1 MGRIIL
7 LLISIFISVSLHAK
21 PIKKESA
28 LIVGRN
34 FLQSTSESLIMV
46 HTEQARF
53 LPDTTA
59 IALYYIFNDLNN
71 HSFVIVAGDDASSPI
86 LGYSKESI
94 YDTKDIGSNVA
105 KWLEGYEQELR
116 FIIIKNIPTTDEI
129 QFEWNYLLNG
139 PTMIALQGET
149 VSPLLKTKWNQG
161 TYYNTLCPY
170 DYSLSRRSVTGCV
183 ATAMAQIMKY
193 WGHPKKGTGSHSY
206 IHPNYGN
213 LSANFSI
220 TNYNW
225 SNMPNQVTSSNND
238 VATVMY
244 HAGVSVDM
252 DYSPDGSGAW
262 VIKGNSPIVN
272 CSEFAFT
279 NYFDYSSS
287 TVGLK
292 RNDYSE
298 STWISMLKSELDLQ
312 RPIMYTGQGSGGGH
326 AFVCDGYDAANFFH
340 FNWGWGGMYDGYF
353 KVNSLNPGTGGAG
366 SGSGTFNQYQTAIF
380 NLEPNVSNND
390 PITDLALHEALK
402 VNPSSIDYKGSY
414 NLTFNLVN
422 NSNDVFKGDYIGVLV
437 DDNFDVVNVT
447 NMLTENNGLPPNYVY
462 NNSLQLSGTLT
473 DTILPGTY
481 FAIILTRPVGGSW
494 QLVND
499 GNYSNYVS
507 VVVNSVNNIVM
518 NRQFTLTPSNVV
530 EGKPVSITYDVLNK
544 GNDFYGTVSLDLHDE
559 EGYWIKTIGSYNNV
573 DLKNNY
579 QFIDD
584 ITFTSSNGF
593 GVSPGTYQI
602 VAWTYN
608 QSLGWNIV
616 KSENQMTNPIKIII
630 TKPEIT
636 ADQFES
642 NNSKVTATRIPYSSQ
657 QDYSYSTA
665 YTSIHNTTD
674 IDYYKVD
681 LPAGSSYFIDARV
694 QDGFVSNNGKTYT
707 VDAMWDY
714 SIGNLTSDTYDSDNS
729 DGSIIAEGGQT
740 VYFAVYPYFQGK
752 TGTYDFEIQISKS
765 VPKDIYEDNNTIV
778 SSHSIDGSFAGI
790 SKNIK
795 LSGASI
801 HSTSDIDYYKVSCPT
816 GFIYAISPF
825 IRDKNYLNNAN
836 YTIDCEWAFSTNGST
851 WSNWMDGALLGME
864 TITINGNGTLFV
876 KVKAKNSGEL
886 GSYAF
891 EMDITKSMNK
901 DNYETNDMQSNSSIL
916 FASFMNNNAIVTT
929 QSASIHTPTDADYY
943 KIDLPSGYSY
953 TIDHFMSDLVASN
966 DGKSYTVDAKF
977 AISTNGTQW
986 TSYYENAYNGLKI
999 TGDKPTTVYIKVL
1012 PSKINTIGTYR
1023 YSANITRS
1031 VLTDIDEDD
1040 NLTYTIKKL
1049 GNGFTV
1055 NYKANKAI
1063 ESISVYSNDGKLYS
1077 ESFDIQ
1083 NGFSVYDLPSGLYHV
1098 YIRTRDGQYAVEKFM
1113 SVQ

>member
-1 MGRIIL
+1 MGRIL
-7 LLISIFISVSLHAK
+7 LLFISIFISVSLHAK

-46 HTEQARF
+46 HTEQAKF

-94 YDTKDIGSNVA
+94 FDTKDIGSNVA

-116 FIIIKNIPTTDEI
+116 FIITKNIPTTDEI

-183 ATAMAQIMKY
+183 ATAMAQILKY
-193 WGHPKKGTGSHSY
+193 WNHPVKGVGSHSY
-206 IHPNYGN
+206 VHPTYGA
-213 LSANFSI
+213 LSANYSI

-225 SNMPNQVTSSNND
+225 TNMPNQLTTSNND
-238 VATVMY
+238 VATLMY
-244 HAGVSVDM
+244 HCGVSVNM
-252 DYSPDGSGAW
+252 DYSPDVSGAW
-262 VIKGNSPIVN
+262 VISQASQIKN
-272 CSEFAFT
+272 CSEFAFKE
-279 NYFDYSSS
+279 YF
-287 TVGLK
+287 
-292 RNDYSE
+292 DYSE
-298 STWISMLKSELDLQ
+298 STIGLRRSQYSESVWIQMLKDELDNK
-312 RPIMYTGQGSGGGH
+312 RPIMYAGYGSGGGH
-326 AFVCDGYDAANFFH
+326 AFVCDGYDVGNFFH
-340 FNWGWGGMYDGYF
+340 FNWGWGGVYDGYF
-353 KVNSLNPGTGGAG
+353 KINSLNPGAGGTGGG
-366 SGSGTFNQYQTAIF
+366 SGSYNQSQQAIF
-380 NLEPNVSNND
+380 NLSPKPKSNLPTMGIEFYSALTVSPS
-390 PITDLALHEALK
+390 PIL
-402 VNPSSIDYKGSY
+402 VGGSY
-414 NLTFNLVN
+414 TMNFNVVN
-422 NSNDVFKGDYIGVLV
+422 KDATPFKGDIIGVLV
-437 DDNFDVVNVT
+437 DEDYDIANIT
-447 NMLTENNGLPPNYVY
+447 TYYTEVNGLPYNYNY
-462 NNSLQLSGTLT
+462 TQERSFSGTLS
-473 DTILPGTY
+473 DTVLPGNYYAVILAKPLGGTWEVINNGN
-481 FAIILTRPVGGSW
+481 FANFVPVT
-494 QLVND
+494 VTTE
-499 GNYSNYVS
+499 
-507 VVVNSVNNIVM
+507 NNIVM
-518 NRQFTLTPSNVV
+518 Y
-530 EGKPVSITYDVLNK
+530 KPFSINPKVITENKSVSVNFDVLNE
-544 GNDFYGTVSLDLHDE
+544 GSDFTGTFSLDLHTA
-559 EGYWIKTIGSYNNV
+559 EGAWIKTIGELTNES
-573 DLKNNY
+573 LKNNY
-579 QFIDD
+579 HYTNGL
-584 ITFTSSNGF
+584 TFNSNNAF
-593 GVSPGTYQI
+593 GVPAGTYQL
-602 VAWTYN
+602 VAW
-608 QSLGWNIV
+608 SKPVGGEWDMV
-616 KSENQMTNPIKIII
+616 KSSGQNYNPVTIII
-630 TKPEIT
+630 SKPEMI

-657 QDYSYSTA
+657 QEYSYSTA
-665 YTSIHNTTD
+665 YTSIHNTAD
-674 IDYYKVD
+674 IDYYKID
-681 LPAGSSYFIDARV
+681 LPAGSSYFIDART
-694 QDGFVSNNGKTYT
+694 QDSYENSNSRTYT
-707 VDAMWDY
+707 LDVMWNY
-714 SIGNLTSDTYDSDNS
+714 SVGNLTSDSYDDVNT
-729 DGSIIAEGGQT
+729 DGSIVVEGGQT
-740 VYFAVYPYFQGK
+740 IYFAVYPFFQGK

-778 SSHSIDGSFAGI
+778 SSYSIDGSFVGI
-790 SKNIK
+790 TKNIK

-801 HSTSDIDYYKVSCPT
+801 HSTSDIDYYKVTCPT
-816 GFIYAISPF
+816 GFIYQIVPF
-825 IRDKNYLNNAN
+825 ARDKNYLNNAS
-836 YTIDCEWAFSTNGST
+836 YTLDCEWSYSTNGST
-851 WSNWMDGALLGME
+851 WSSWMDGALVGME
-864 TITINGNGTLFV
+864 SITMNGNGTLFI
-876 KVKAKNSGEL
+876 KVKAKNSGDL

-891 EMDITKSMNK
+891 EMDIAKSMSK

-943 KIDLPSGYSY
+943 KIDFPSGYSY
-953 TIDHFMSDLVASN
+953 SIDNFMSDLVASN

-999 TGDKPTTVYIKVL
+999 TADKPTTVYIKVL

-1055 NYKANKAI
+1055 NSKANKAI